1 MMEEQLAQYGIL
13 GLWTISLMVERYKFQ
28 KDVTKAINNLTKAI
42 REKF

>member
-1 MMEEQLAQYGIL
+1 MEEQLAQYGIL